1 MILRKVL
8 RCKIHRARIT
18 HADLHYEGSITIP
31 PELMQAAGLAEY
43 EAVCIWDVTNGNRL
57 ETYAIMGKPG
67 ENFICMNGAAA
78 HLVRP
83 NDLVII
89 AAFQQIDDQ
98 QIANYKPKL
107 VFVDENNQ
115 IKDLNRKEV
124 PGPSSNPDFN
134 IRLSDSI
141 LV

>member
-31 PELMQAAGLAEY
+31 PELMQAAGLVEY
-43 EAVCIWDVTNGNRL
+43 EAVWVWDVTNGNRL
-57 ETYAIMGKPG
+57 ETYAICGKQG
-67 ENFICMNGAAA
+67 ENYICMNGAAA
-78 HLVRP
+78 HLIRP

-89 AAFQQIDDQ
+89 AAFQHLPDEQLL
-98 QIANYKPKL
+98 NYQPKL

-115 IKDLNRKEV
+115 IKDLNRKEIA
-124 PGPSSNPDFN
+124 GPRSNPDFAVG
-134 IRLSDSI
+134 SSK
-141 LV
+141 VF